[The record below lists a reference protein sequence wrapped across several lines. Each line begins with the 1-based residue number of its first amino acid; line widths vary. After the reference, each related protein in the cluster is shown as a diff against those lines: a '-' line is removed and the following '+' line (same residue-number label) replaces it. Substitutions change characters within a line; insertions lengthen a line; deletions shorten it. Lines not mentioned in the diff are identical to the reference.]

1 MNRQLTISLGA
12 DSDDEIVSQVYNFL
26 ISQQFKVNLYG
37 KLNNDN
43 SSWVEISK
51 KIASDIQN
59 KKAELGIIFCYT
71 GTGVTIVANR
81 FKGVRASLCNNE
93 EIAICAKKWND
104 SNILTMGLMSVDR
117 EKIVNIILSWINT
130 EVDKEELENIRGIDD
145 LI

>member
-12 DSDDEIVSQVYNFL
+12 DSDDEIVSRVYNFL
-26 ISQQFKVNLYG
+26 ISKQFKVNLYG

-81 FKGVRASLCNNE
+81 FKGVRASLCN
-93 EIAICAKKWND
+93 
-104 SNILTMGLMSVDR
+104 
-117 EKIVNIILSWINT
+117 LS
-130 EVDKEELENIRGIDD
+130 
-145 LI
+145 LIHI